1 MNALIFL
8 FALALLVWFWQH
20 SLRFREYAI
29 HKSKISCKTMDLQ
42 LLDETVALHKLRIAR
57 DNRNQTKLLRRYH
70 FEFSIDGHDRY
81 QGSITFLGQGVD
93 YIQLDHPDGQIILH
107 SDEAK
112 KLH

>member
-1 MNALIFL
+1 MSALTFL
-8 FALALLVWFWQH
+8 FALAILVWFWQN

-29 HKSKISCKTMDLQ
+29 HKCNTACRAIDLQ
-42 LLDETVALHKLRIAR
+42 LLDETVSLHKVRITK
-57 DNRNQTKLLRRYH
+57 DNRNQVKLLRRYN

-93 YIQLDHPDGQIILH
+93 HIQLDHPDGQLILH
-107 SDEAK
+107 NDEAK